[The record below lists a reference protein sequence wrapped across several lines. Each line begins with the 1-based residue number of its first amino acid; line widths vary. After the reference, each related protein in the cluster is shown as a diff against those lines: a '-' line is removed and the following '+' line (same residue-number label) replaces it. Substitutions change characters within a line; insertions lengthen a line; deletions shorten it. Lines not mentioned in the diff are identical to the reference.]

1 MSLRV
6 AITRAAPEN
15 ARTAERVRALGHEAI
30 LAPLISIAPDPDF
43 DPELDGV
50 QALLFTSINGV
61 RAFANASAERSVRV
75 LTVGDATAAFA
86 RDAGFAR
93 VQSADGDVAALA
105 HLTQSALD
113 PRDGALVH
121 ISGEDIAGALLST
134 LRAVGF
140 QIERRVA
147 YEAHLAQTL
156 PEPLTRTDIDVVLF
170 HSPRTIG
177 AFLKLGAP
185 NAARMRA
192 GCLSHTISAL
202 ARTISW
208 ADIVV
213 APAPRE
219 DVLLKAALAGKSAPG
234 GASA

>member
-1 MSLRV
+1 MSLKV

-15 ARTAERVRALGHEAI
+15 ARTAERVRALGHDPI
-30 LAPLISIAPDPDF
+30 LAPLIFIEPDPDF
-43 DPELDGV
+43 DPALDGV

-61 RAFANASAERSVRV
+61 RGFAAASAERSVRV
-75 LTVGDATAAFA
+75 LAVGDATAAHA
-86 RDAGFAR
+86 REAGFAQ

-105 HLTQSALD
+105 HLAQTKLD
-113 PRDGALVH
+113 PRQGALLHV
-121 ISGEDIAGALLST
+121 SGEDIAGALLST

-147 YEAHLAQTL
+147 YEAHLAQKL
-156 PEPLTRTDIDVVLF
+156 PEPLKRADIDVVLF

-177 AFLKLGAP
+177 AFLDLGAP

-202 ARTISW
+202 ARTIAW

-213 APAPRE
+213 APVPRE
-219 DVLLKAALAGKSAPG
+219 DVLLRAALAGKSAPG